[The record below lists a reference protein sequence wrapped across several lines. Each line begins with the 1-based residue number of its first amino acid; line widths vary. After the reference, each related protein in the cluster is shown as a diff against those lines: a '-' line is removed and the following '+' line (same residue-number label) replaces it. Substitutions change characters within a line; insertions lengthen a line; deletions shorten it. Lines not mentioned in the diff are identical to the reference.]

1 MIDMLANAAFLVG
14 LSLWLAAQDQQCT
27 CALPF
32 ERADH
37 GFYRAAQHG
46 LSAQL
51 SWPAGHRGQMRTVL
65 AAKLMAELAPA
76 ARQGLLEAG
85 VAAEE
90 ANGLLDVISA
100 RAASG
105 QTGAAWQRATL
116 AAAERHHDRQ
126 RALAIML
133 DRYLQCAATGLPVHT
148 WPAAS

>member
-1 MIDMLANAAFLVG
+1 
-14 LSLWLAAQDQQCT
+14 
-27 CALPF
+27 
-32 ERADH
+32 
-37 GFYRAAQHG
+37 
-46 LSAQL
+46 
-51 SWPAGHRGQMRTVL
+51 MRTVP
-65 AAKLMAELAPA
+65 AAKLIAELVPA

-105 QTGAAWQRATL
+105 QTGAAWRRAAL

-133 DRYLQCAATGLPVHT
+133 DRCLQCAGTGLPVHT

>member
-1 MIDMLANAAFLVG
+1 
-14 LSLWLAAQDQQCT
+14 
-27 CALPF
+27 
-32 ERADH
+32 
-37 GFYRAAQHG
+37 
-46 LSAQL
+46 
-51 SWPAGHRGQMRTVL
+51 MRTVS
-65 AAKLMAELAPA
+65 AAKLMAELVPA

-100 RAASG
+100 RASSG